1 MAVKDL
7 GYYCKKFEKLNINRH
22 QSRGEAPHK
31 PILLLAV
38 LELISQGKLTQ
49 NRIELSPDLIA
60 AFLKYW
66 GQLVRTDHQST
77 IALPFY
83 HLTGDRFWHLQPN
96 PGYEQINIKPS
107 IKALRQVYAYS
118 SLDAELFVL
127 VQQESARS
135 ALVQQIFERWFPH
148 ASMQLESL
156 YSVDAFQLEQFR
168 LLKSGGAVYSL
179 DELKQESEEQEVV
192 RSASFRSGVISLYE
206 HRCALCHLKVVSSRG
221 QFIVDGAHIK
231 PFAKFRDDRLRNGL
245 SLCKNHHWAFDRGW
259 FGIDDEYRLVVPGD
273 RASETAPAGARTMQD
288 YHGQVI
294 LLPARA
300 DYLPD
305 PEALQWHR
313 QHWDIA

>member
-1 MAVKDL
+1 MAAKDL
-7 GYYCKKFEKLNINRH
+7 GYYCKKFEKLNTNRH
-22 QSRGEAPHK
+22 KSRGEAPHK

-38 LELISQGKLTQ
+38 LELIAQGKFTQ
-49 NRIELSPDLIA
+49 NQIELSPNLIA

-66 GQLVRTDHQST
+66 GRLVTTDHQST

-96 PGYEQINIKPS
+96 PGYEKVKVTS
-107 IKALRQVYAYS
+107 IKALRQVYAYAF
-118 SLDAELFVL
+118 LDAELFAL
-127 VQQESARS
+127 VKQESARS
-135 ALVQQIFERWFPH
+135 ALVQQIFERWFPN
-148 ASMQLESL
+148 ANIKLENL
-156 YSVDAFQLEQFR
+156 YSVDAFESEQLR
-168 LLKSGGAVYSL
+168 LFKSGGAVYSL

-259 FGIDDEYRLVVPGD
+259 FGIDDDYRLVVPRD
-273 RASETAPAGARTMQD
+273 RIAETAPTGAQTMRD
-288 YHGQVI
+288 RHGQVI
-294 LLPARA
+294 LLPAKT